1 MRKIT
6 PSIDSLSLDGR
17 VNGKLDLLQKGGAYY
32 PNSTVSIDDL
42 AVNDYLLGV
51 LDLSASGNKELTQY
65 TIASS
70 LSNKNFEALKA
81 RGSIDASGEN
91 ATIDLDVFLRD
102 FDLSPFDPLGQG
114 VISNLRG
121 LASGTAKVSG
131 NYKSPDINGSINL
144 EGAGMKIPYLNT
156 DFDFKGVSN
165 VTLQKNQ
172 FVFNAIQMEDVKYK
186 TQGVLNGQISHQDF
200 TKWDLDL
207 NISADRLLVLDTKNE
222 LGALYYGTAFING
235 VAFIKGPTDNLVIDV
250 LAETEPGTVFYV
262 PIDDSEVLGDISYI
276 HFLSPEE
283 KEARINGEIVDLAEI
298 KGLSVNF
305 DLDIDPDAL
314 IEVVVDQENG
324 SVLKGRG
331 AGLVLIELD
340 TNGKFKMYGDFAVYD
355 GTFLFKY
362 GGIVQKAFKVRE
374 DSNIRWDGVPTEAQ
388 LEISAIYSTEANPSI
403 LLENPS
409 INRKIPVDVIINLKE
424 QLLQPE
430 ITFDIEFP
438 NISSTVTSELEFRL
452 SDRNTRELNAISLVS
467 QGVFLSE
474 TSLSAAAA
482 VNNLLETTSS
492 VLSNILF
499 SDDDSIFDVGLD
511 LVQADNNP
519 DAQSSG
525 RVGFTLST
533 QITNRV
539 LINGKVGVPTGGIS
553 ESIIVGDVEVDFLL
567 NEDGSLRAKV
577 FNRQS
582 DIQFIGE
589 TEGYTQGAGI
599 SYSVDFSSFKEL
611 IKKIFSGKS
620 KEAFKELANKS
631 TTDTKLGPDGVSFKN

>member
-1 MRKIT
+1 M
-6 PSIDSLSLDGR
+6 
-17 VNGKLDLLQKGGAYY
+17 
-32 PNSTVSIDDL
+32 
-42 AVNDYLLGV
+42 
-51 LDLSASGNKELTQY
+51 
-65 TIASS
+65 
-70 LSNKNFEALKA
+70 
-81 RGSIDASGEN
+81 
-91 ATIDLDVFLRD
+91 
-102 FDLSPFDPLGQG
+102 
-114 VISNLRG
+114 
-121 LASGTAKVSG
+121 
-131 NYKSPDINGSINL
+131 
-144 EGAGMKIPYLNT
+144 
-156 DFDFKGVSN
+156 
-165 VTLQKNQ
+165 
-172 FVFNAIQMEDVKYK
+172 
-186 TQGVLNGQISHQDF
+186 
-200 TKWDLDL
+200 
-207 NISADRLLVLDTKNE
+207 
-222 LGALYYGTAFING
+222 
-235 VAFIKGPTDNLVIDV
+235 
-250 LAETEPGTVFYV
+250 
-262 PIDDSEVLGDISYI
+262 PIDDSEALGDISYI
-276 HFLSPEE
+276 HFLSPDE
-283 KEARINGEIVDLAEI
+283 KEARIKGEIIDVGEI

-305 DLDIDPDAL
+305 DLDIDTDAL

-324 SVLKGRG
+324 SVLRGRG
-331 AGLVLIELD
+331 AGLLLIELD
-340 TNGKFKMYGDFAVYD
+340 TNGKFKMNGDFAVFD

-362 GGIVQKAFKVRE
+362 GGIVQKEFKVRE

-452 SDRNTRELNAISLVS
+452 NDRNTRELNAISLVS

-474 TSLSAAAA
+474 TSISAAAA

-499 SDDDSIFDVGLD
+499 ADDDSIFDVGLD
-511 LVQADNNP
+511 LVQADNTP

-539 LINGKVGVPTGGIS
+539 LINGKVGVPTGGLS

-599 SYSVDFSSFKEL
+599 SYSVDFNSFREL
-611 IKKIFSGKS
+611 IRKIFSGKS
-620 KEAFKELANKS
+620 KEAFKELADKNSAQSKI
-631 TTDTKLGPDGVSFKN
+631 GPDGVSFKN